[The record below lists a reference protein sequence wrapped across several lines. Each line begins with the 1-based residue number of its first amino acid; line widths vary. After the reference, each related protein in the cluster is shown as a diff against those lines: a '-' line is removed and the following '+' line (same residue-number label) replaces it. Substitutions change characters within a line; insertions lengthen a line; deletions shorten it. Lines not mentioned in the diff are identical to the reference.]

1 VAPAACANASSAS
14 TADPQTNEGLDTM
27 NSLTPIPTTTTTE
40 AGRPAPTA
48 TGRAT
53 ATIAADASRVLRN
66 TYALLS
72 MTLLFS
78 AAVAAASAAFQ
89 LPAPGV
95 LLTLGGYFGLLFAV
109 YRFKNSGWALPAVFA
124 LTGFMGYSLGPV
136 LARSLALPG
145 GAQVVAMAL
154 AATGATFL
162 ALSAWVLTTRRDFS
176 FMGGFLFAGMVIAL
190 IAGLGAVFLQM
201 PALGLAVAAMVALL
215 SAGLI
220 LFETSRIVNGG
231 ETNYVLATVGLY
243 VSIFNLFTSLLSLF
257 GFGNSEE

>member
-1 VAPAACANASSAS
+1 MNSKFPIPS
-14 TADPQTNEGLDTM
+14 TARPDAMHSAPIAAG
-27 NSLTPIPTTTTTE
+27 SAIPTDV
-40 AGRPAPTA
+40 
-48 TGRAT
+48 
-53 ATIAADASRVLRN
+53 AAASRVLRN

-78 AAVAAASAAFQ
+78 AAIAAASVAFQ
-89 LPAPGV
+89 LPAPGL

-109 YRFKNSGWALPAVFA
+109 YKFKNSGWALPAVFA

-136 LARSLALPG
+136 LAKTLALPG
-145 GAQVVAMAL
+145 GAQVVTLAL

-162 ALSAWVLTTRRDFS
+162 ALSAWV
-176 FMGGFLFAGMVIAL
+176 VIAL
-190 IAGLGAVFLQM
+190 IAGLGAVFLQI

-220 LFETSRIVNGG
+220 LFETSRIVTGG
-231 ETNYVLATVGLY
+231 ESNYVLATVGLY

-257 GFGNSEE
+257 GFGGSDE